1 LLEAGA
7 DAVINSKD
15 FALLVANTLKDP
27 ADPGDWIS
35 QEECLDW
42 ERASFEDFVLEEV
55 VRDSDGSTPDQKRKN
70 LRSSLAKL
78 NEHRASFEAEL
89 AEAGIPLTLLTPSLQ
104 IYSFFLMNRGENAL
118 DALELAWLRALS
130 KGDETYQL
138 RWARRDSFCQAQ
150 FSSLPFI
157 LGLALAAAEN
167 GLVNAKRPEYKNW
180 YRRFI
185 DQLFEGLVLIHK
197 KFFGQLPRAYDG
209 DNLPEGSGVFWTQ
222 EILALAAEHIDDS
235 FIQLDSAACEWRS
248 RAICLVKQVS
258 QLAPATIA
266 DRLEEA
272 NKAYEPE
279 VPENADLF
287 DVS

>member
-42 ERASFEDFVLEEV
+42 ERAS
-55 VRDSDGSTPDQKRKN
+55 
-70 LRSSLAKL
+70 
-78 NEHRASFEAEL
+78 RASFEAEL